1 MQVKYEKNPK
11 TQDNFL
17 TSKSVFVF
25 CKLDILEIYFNIFDF
40 ILEWMK
46 NVNKGVRKNECWLC
60 QNILD
65 STSNIS
71 TSYATKM
78 STKLPLYWHKS
89 AFVMDG

>member
-46 NVNKGVRKNECWLC
+46 NVNKGVQKNECR
-60 QNILD
+60 I
-65 STSNIS
+65 
-71 TSYATKM
+71 
-78 STKLPLYWHKS
+78 
-89 AFVMDG
+89 

>member
-46 NVNKGVRKNECWLC
+46 NVNKGVRKNECR
-60 QNILD
+60 I
-65 STSNIS
+65 
-71 TSYATKM
+71 
-78 STKLPLYWHKS
+78 
-89 AFVMDG
+89 

>member
-25 CKLDILEIYFNIFDF
+25 WKLDILEIYFNIFDF

-46 NVNKGVRKNECWLC
+46 NVNKGVRKNECR
-60 QNILD
+60 I
-65 STSNIS
+65 
-71 TSYATKM
+71 
-78 STKLPLYWHKS
+78 
-89 AFVMDG
+89 

>member
-46 NVNKGVRKNECWLC
+46 NVNKGVRKWVQDLE
-60 QNILD
+60 
-65 STSNIS
+65 
-71 TSYATKM
+71 Y
-78 STKLPLYWHKS
+78 H
-89 AFVMDG
+89 

>member
-25 CKLDILEIYFNIFDF
+25 CKLDILENYFNIFDF

-46 NVNKGVRKNECWLC
+46 NVNKGVRKNECR
-60 QNILD
+60 I
-65 STSNIS
+65 
-71 TSYATKM
+71 
-78 STKLPLYWHKS
+78 
-89 AFVMDG
+89 

>member
-25 CKLDILEIYFNIFDF
+25 CKLDILENYFNIFDF

-46 NVNKGVRKNECWLC
+46 NVNKGVQKNECR
-60 QNILD
+60 I
-65 STSNIS
+65 
-71 TSYATKM
+71 
-78 STKLPLYWHKS
+78 
-89 AFVMDG
+89 